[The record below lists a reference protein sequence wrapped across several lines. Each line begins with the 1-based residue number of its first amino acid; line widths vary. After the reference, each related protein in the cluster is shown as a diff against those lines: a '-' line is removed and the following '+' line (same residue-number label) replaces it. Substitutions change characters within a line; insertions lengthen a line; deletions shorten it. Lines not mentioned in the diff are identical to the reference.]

1 MQRNVADSDDLYAR
15 MNADDDLSTAMSTET
30 LANRDMVPA
39 EFENTATSS
48 SKSADTLP
56 VEVYERRGYLRVAR
70 NRYLAKGSKNVKN
83 LLFQYLQRLPNA
95 RESSTAQRS
104 A

>member
-1 MQRNVADSDDLYAR
+1 MADSDDLYAR
-15 MNADDDLSTAMSTET
+15 RNADDDLSTALGTET
-30 LANRDMVPA
+30 LADRDMVPA

-56 VEVYERRGYLRVAR
+56 VEVYGRRGYLRVER
-70 NRYLAKGSKNVKN
+70 SRYLAKWSESVKV
-83 LLFQYLQRLPNA
+83 LLFQYLQCLPNA
-95 RESSTAQRS
+95 RESSAAQRS